1 MSRDNSFIALKNKYE
16 IMERE
21 ALQNK
26 VKVDAVVEQR
36 KLTLKALET
45 KKSELTER
53 TKKASTE
60 LRTKALLSDD
70 FSLVNSIY
78 SFQEN
83 IRNEIKELEKQ
94 IEEKAKELSQATER
108 ADIAEKDWQNA
119 RIDVKKVDTLIENK
133 QQYEINRDSLIEEIN
148 NEEVTNLRKWKKDS

>member
-1 MSRDNSFIALKNKYE
+1 MSRDNSFIALKKKYE
-16 IMERE
+16 IIERE

-26 VKVDAVVEQR
+26 VKIDAVVEQR
-36 KLTLKALET
+36 KQVLSVLEV
-45 KKSELTER
+45 KKTELIAKS
-53 TKKASTE
+53 KKASSD

-70 FSLVNSIY
+70 FSLVNSVY

-83 IRNEIKELEKQ
+83 LRNEIKELDKL
-94 IEEKAKELSQATER
+94 IAEKAKELSQATER
-108 ADIAEKDWQNA
+108 AVLAEKDWQNA